1 MNDEKIGQYDLS
13 IYSVPELE
21 ALRKQID
28 LAIPLAKM
36 RELVALREKINR
48 LVMDSGFESLEALF
62 KKNSSKNKIKK
73 SGNYPVKYIHPSDP
87 NLTWTGMGRHPK
99 WLSEWLKAGH
109 TLNSC
114 AVHG

>member
-48 LVMDSGFESLEALF
+48 L
-62 KKNSSKNKIKK
+62 
-73 SGNYPVKYIHPSDP
+73 
-87 NLTWTGMGRHPK
+87 
-99 WLSEWLKAGH
+99 AG
-109 TLNSC
+109 C
-114 AVHG
+114 